1 MPQAMLQ
8 APQRRAGPV
17 NYCDKTPI
25 WGVLLTGRPRS
36 WCSCYRCCGYW
47 ELYFIMSGRSRPR
60 SGRLVLATR
69 CGLRSRVFCEVGES
83 IPLSERD
90 GRVVGEDILFK
101 RRVR

>member
-1 MPQAMLQ
+1 MLQ
-8 APQRRAGPV
+8 AFLQAAGPV
-17 NYCDKTPI
+17 SYCDKTPV

-36 WCSCYRCCGYW
+36 WRSCYRCCGYW
-47 ELYFIMSGRSRPR
+47 ELYLIISGRSRPR
-60 SGRLVLATR
+60 SGGLVLATR
-69 CGLRSRVFCEVGES
+69 CGLRSSVFCEVGES